1 MLSQQPPIS
10 ACKKTAVAKQTIPQT
25 AAHIEKPHFPL
36 PLLCSASVA
45 LA

>member
-1 MLSQQPPIS
+1 MLSQQQPVS
-10 ACKKTAVAKQTIPQT
+10 ACKKTAVAKRTIPQT
-25 AAHIEKPHFPL
+25 AAYIEKPHFPL

>member
-1 MLSQQPPIS
+1 MPSQQPPII
-10 ACKKTAVAKQTIPQT
+10 ACKKTAVAKQAIPQ
-25 AAHIEKPHFPL
+25 AAAYIEKPHFPL

>member
-1 MLSQQPPIS
+1 MQSQQPPIS
-10 ACKKTAVAKQTIPQT
+10 ACKKTAVAKQAIPQT
-25 AAHIEKPHFPL
+25 AAYIEKLYFPL

>member
-1 MLSQQPPIS
+1 MLSQQPPII

-25 AAHIEKPHFPL
+25 TAYIEKPHFPL